1 MIVESNNNINISENK
16 NLNGQLELQSKLTGP
31 MVQKILLDGICELPT
46 FKESSQ
52 QHIIYLN
59 AMLKHWNSSNNCNDI
74 KIPIT

>member
-46 FKESSQ
+46 FKESSTTYN
-52 QHIIYLN
+52 I
-59 AMLKHWNSSNNCNDI
+59 S
-74 KIPIT
+74 